1 MVQHSGGKIMEIIRQ
16 SRGSEIQR
24 HQQRVFLCWHT
35 ENSTA
40 RDILIRDLLSLDAG
54 ADCVL
59 SWLETPDGYIDEVG
73 LEQELYETSAMVLI
87 VSQEYL
93 EQSKTHAPFEYLL
106 AKKIKLPILPV
117 ALEPSLF
124 PQFTEQEGAIH
135 GISLLDD
142 EYRIKLKDQ
151 LNNLLASEAL
161 IQEINDSA
169 FTGRLFLSYRKK
181 DLALARIFMKS
192 FHDDKNFLSIAIWYD
207 NFLSAG
213 RVFDVEIEKSI
224 DNADVFALMATPNI
238 TEQDNYVLKR
248 EYPYAIEHNKCIV
261 AVEIKELDKREF
273 EESYTKIDF
282 FASLTGMY
290 DAFRQALPDGAVIDS
305 ITAERGFL
313 LGVAFL
319 KGIMVEKDVERAIQ
333 LLIDSASGGCIR
345 SAELLGKVNYDLLKY
360 EDSIYWYKQAAKISE
375 DKNGIEN
382 AETARIY
389 QKIAV
394 THIEHGEHISAL
406 EWSLKALPILERMS
420 GSNNLD
426 IAQTLIDIC
435 TSYQM
440 IGEVEKVP
448 PLLEKAASLYDNV
461 TDVDQTDV
469 INGYCNIATTY
480 HNNINLAK
488 AMETHLKSISL
499 AEKVLGTEHPLTAH
513 VYTRAGLT
521 YLRIGVTNTACDLF
535 NKALDINS
543 KLLPP
548 NHPEIAAVYE
558 LLSNVYDRLQNYALM
573 IEVLDKAKTIRENV
587 FGKSHWITATTYRD
601 IGILFAR
608 TGSYGAAQDML
619 LPAFNALRKAF
630 GMNHP
635 FTLEVYKSLRD
646 VFEQLGTADSDKLW
660 HDS

>member
-1 MVQHSGGKIMEIIRQ
+1 MEIIRQ

-24 HQQRVFLCWHT
+24 NQQRIFLCWHT

-54 ADCVL
+54 ADCVV
-59 SWLETPDGYIDEVG
+59 SWLEAPDGYIDVVG

-93 EQSKTHAPFEYLL
+93 EQSKTRAPFEYSL
-106 AKKIKLPILPV
+106 AKKIKLPIIPV

-142 EYRIKLKDQ
+142 EYRLKLKDQ
-151 LNNLLASEAL
+151 LSNLLASETL

-169 FTGRLFLSYRKK
+169 FTGCLFLSYRKK

-192 FHDDKNFLSIAIWYD
+192 FHDDKNFQSIAIWYD

-213 RVFDVEIEKSI
+213 RVFDVEIENSI

-238 TEQDNYVLKR
+238 TETDNYVLKR

-261 AVEIKELDKREF
+261 AVKIIELDKKKF

-282 FASLTGMY
+282 FASLNGMY
-290 DAFRQALPDGAVIDS
+290 DAFRQALPAEAIIDN
-305 ITAERGFL
+305 ITTERGFL
-313 LGVAFL
+313 LGLAFL
-319 KGIMVEKDVERAIQ
+319 RGVMVEKDVERAIQ
-333 LLIDSASGGCIR
+333 LLTDSANGGYFR
-345 SAELLGKVNYDLLKY
+345 SAELLGKVYYDLLKY
-360 EDSIYWYKQAAKISE
+360 ESSIYWYKQAAKISE

-382 AETARIY
+382 EQTARIY
-389 QKIAV
+389 RKIAV
-394 THIEHGEHISAL
+394 THIEHGDHKSAL
-406 EWSLKALPILERMS
+406 EWSLKALPIQERLS

-426 IAQTLIDIC
+426 LAKTLIDIC

-448 PLLEKAASLYDNV
+448 PLLEKAAYIYDHL
-461 TDVDQTDV
+461 TDADQTDV
-469 INGYCNIATTY
+469 ITGYCNIATAY
-480 HNNINLAK
+480 HNNISFAK

-499 AEKVLGTEHPLTAH
+499 TEKVLGTEHPLTAY

-535 NKALDINS
+535 NKALDINK

-558 LLSNVYDRLQNYALM
+558 LLSNVYDRLQNYKLM
-573 IEVLDKAKTIRENV
+573 IDMLDKAKTIREDF
-587 FGKSHWITATTYRD
+587 FGESHWITAITYRD

-608 TGSYGAAQDML
+608 TGSYEAAKDML
-619 LPAFNALRKAF
+619 LLSFSALRKTF

-635 FTLEVYKSLRD
+635 FTLEVYKCLRD
-646 VFEQLGTADSDKLW
+646 LFEKLGTADSDKLW
-660 HDS
+660 HGN